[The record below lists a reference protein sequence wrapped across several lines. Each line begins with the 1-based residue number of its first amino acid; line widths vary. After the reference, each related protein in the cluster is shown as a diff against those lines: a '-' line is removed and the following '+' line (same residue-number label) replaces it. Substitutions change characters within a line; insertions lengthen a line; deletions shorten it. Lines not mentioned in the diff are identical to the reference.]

1 MINSFSVNSLQTT
14 HIEQSEQPSSQS
26 QLLSSLS
33 HSMANAETAIREI
46 VRTMQEA
53 NNQTSKNNELLN
65 MARTLSAD
73 FEDNAADPSKANQS
87 EKFKEFVKAAADMGF
102 DFSEI
107 SSKSQMTNAIENIKT
122 RGDNLASKQ
131 KFDMID
137 LQKFTDMF
145 RELANLQS
153 TIMKAMHDSNSSII
167 SKMS

>member
-1 MINSFSVNSLQTT
+1 
-14 HIEQSEQPSSQS
+14 
-26 QLLSSLS
+26 
-33 HSMANAETAIREI
+33 MANAETAIRDI

-65 MARTLSAD
+65 MARTLSSD
-73 FEDNAADPSKANQS
+73 FEENASDPSKANQS
-87 EKFKEFVKAAADMGF
+87 EKFKEFVKAAADLGF

-122 RGDNLASKQ
+122 RSDNLASKQ

-137 LQKFTDMF
+137 LQKYTDMF

-167 SKMS
+167 AKMS